1 MDEATKDTINKLSE
15 SLNNI
20 DSRLRAIESNSVAP
34 AQPSPPAETTGVVDE
49 GDVDLNTAFSAIK
62 AAVQHVKL
70 PSSLQVPT
78 DKTGVKR
85 SDQPLLNLI
94 TKVAKYAETGLKI
107 IQTPLHS
114 DASSK
119 LQDLLTTLSALV
131 QLLQE
136 EHAAVVVQGTFDD
149 NVAKFFRT
157 LQRSS
162 GFNQEAL
169 ENLRAAASIA
179 SVYRP
184 QRRGQATGYQGGRG
198 QGGQYQQRGAFRGRR
213 GFGGRGHQF
222 QSQQQQDDLGTP

>member
-1 MDEATKDTINKLSE
+1 MDEATKDIIQKLSE

-20 DSRLRAIESNSVAP
+20 DSRLRAIESNSVAQT
-34 AQPSPPAETTGVVDE
+34 QPSPPAEATGVVDE
-49 GDVDLNTAFSAIK
+49 DVDLNTAFSAVK
-62 AAVQHVKL
+62 AAVQHIKL

-78 DKTGVKR
+78 DKTGVRR

-114 DASSK
+114 DTSAK

-184 QRRGQATGYQGGRG
+184 QRRGQANGYQGGRG

-213 GFGGRGHQF
+213 GFSGRGHQF
-222 QSQQQQDDLGTP
+222 QSQQQQNDLSTP

>member
-1 MDEATKDTINKLSE
+1 MDEATKDIINKLSE

-34 AQPSPPAETTGVVDE
+34 TQPSPPAEATGVVDE
-49 GDVDLNTAFSAIK
+49 GDVDLNTAFSAVK
-62 AAVQHVKL
+62 AAVQHIKL

-94 TKVAKYAETGLKI
+94 NKVAKYAETGLKI

-184 QRRGQATGYQGGRG
+184 QRRGQANGYQGGRG

-213 GFGGRGHQF
+213 GFSGRGHQF
-222 QSQQQQDDLGTP
+222 QPQQQQDDLGTP